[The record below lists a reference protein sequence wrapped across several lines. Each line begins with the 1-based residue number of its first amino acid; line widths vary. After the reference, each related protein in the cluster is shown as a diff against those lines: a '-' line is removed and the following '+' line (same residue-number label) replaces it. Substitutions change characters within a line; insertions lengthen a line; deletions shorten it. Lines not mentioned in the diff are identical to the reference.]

1 MLKIVS
7 SRRGDTLIEVLFA
20 VAVFSLVAV
29 GGMSIMN
36 AGLATAQRSLE
47 MSLAREEMDSQG
59 ETIRF
64 IHDSYVATYPN
75 VISGEPSEE
84 WQKIIDNQV
93 VTTASQFGDCTI
105 PNRAF
110 VVNTK
115 TAKINTTAS
124 IQSSVP
130 TYSQI
135 RFSQVVPVTNP
146 PSTTASISAAEGIWV
161 EAVKSSSSNKFID
174 FHIRA
179 CWDSAGSNVPVTL
192 GTIVRLY
199 EP

>member
-1 MLKIVS
+1 MLG
-7 SRRGDTLIEVLFA
+7 SRYANRGDTLVEVLFA
-20 VAVFSLVAV
+20 VAAFSLVAV

-36 AGLATAQRSLE
+36 AGLSTSQRSLE
-47 MSLAREEMDSQG
+47 LSLAREEMDSQA

-64 IHDSYVATYPN
+64 LHDAYIAAYPN
-75 VISGEPSEE
+75 DVSASVPAE
-84 WQKIIDNQV
+84 WLKIINNQV
-93 VTTASQFGDCTI
+93 VTVASQLGDCSI
-105 PNRAF
+105 PAKSF

-115 TAKINTTAS
+115 TAKVNSSVAITTD
-124 IQSSVP
+124 VP
-130 TYSQI
+130 TYSQV
-135 RFSQVVPVTNP
+135 RYAPVIPATNP
-146 PSTTASISAAEGIWV
+146 PSTTQVISGVEGIWV
-161 EAVKSSSSNKFID
+161 EAVKSNSSNKFID